1 MRQMLGCGTCS
12 SANIVDSLA
21 SGKPINSANLVGFT
35 TKYSH
40 CQ

>member
-1 MRQMLGCGTCS
+1 MRQMLVS
-12 SANIVDSLA
+12 YSPRIANIVDRLA
-21 SGKPINSANLVGFT
+21 SKKSINSANLVGFT